1 MFRGNHSLCGTDRLM
16 AVSNVLKQG
25 LLMLNV
31 ELRKDPPVTNDVL
44 LNVDITQPNIA
55 QHDYN

>member
-44 LNVDITQPNIA
+44 LNVDITQPNIE
-55 QHDYN
+55 Y